1 MYCKQI
7 VYSLFLL
14 LISSSLYAFQEVKK
28 DTSYTINSAYLKYVK
43 KFPKIEIVYPK
54 RFVNVSETKNIIYKE
69 LKYRNLYLDAFINTS
84 DINPAV
90 ILIHGGGWKSGNKS
104 HLKPL
109 AQFIATKGYSCFT
122 VEYRLSDE
130 AKYPEGIYDIK
141 QAIRFVKNNASQF
154 KIDTTKIA
162 ILGASSGA
170 QMASLIGAASQN
182 DFVENAN
189 YNKVSTSVKAIIN
202 LDGILAFKHPKSKEG
217 KMASLWLGGNY
228 QEAPNIWIEASALTY
243 VNKNTPPT
251 LFINSQYDR
260 FHAGRDDM
268 IKILN
273 KHKIYNQ
280 VKTFPNS
287 PHTFWLFHPYFN
299 KTVNYI
305 TKFLDKTLK
314 NK

>member
-280 VKTFPNS
+280 VKTFSNS